1 MSVTQGNDLGSPKRR
16 LLVVD
21 DEAKICRVLAEH
33 FSIQGYAVMTAR
45 GGEDAMTIAYTFHPV
60 VVLLDLLMPGMTGID
75 TLKQLKQL
83 NPAPQVL
90 MISAAD
96 HEEVVKG
103 ALNLGADS
111 YIHKP
116 LNLLDLDLLVND
128 CCVKAGC

>member
-1 MSVTQGNDLGSPKRR
+1 MSVTQGNGLGHPKRR

-21 DEAKICRVLAEH
+21 DEAKICRMLAEH
-33 FSIQGYAVMTAR
+33 FSIQGYEVMTAR
-45 GGEDAMTIAYTFHPV
+45 RGEDAMTIAYAFHPA
-60 VVLLDLLMPGMTGID
+60 VVLLDLLMPGMNGID

-83 NPAPQVL
+83 NPAPTVL

-111 YIHKP
+111 YVHKP
-116 LNLLDLDLLVND
+116 LKLLELDLLVND
-128 CCVKAGC
+128 CCVKAGH